1 MIMKMRRAVA
11 FLQFAVLLTS
21 VAGTLQS
28 ECSNTLRHDR
38 GRLGSWLQD
47 MGLLSAYTYPRYK
60 TFCTPT
66 PPEMEIWQSNQQ
78 CSDGL
83 LFVAPGRAAQN
94 PTTVVSANME
104 GPAIFRTNGELVW
117 TESGWGRTSDLKV
130 QQVGS
135 RSYITFWR
143 DGDSHQDRGGS
154 YIMVNTVYR
163 GRRRHRGTNTD
174 NLHSWINL
182 IK

>member
-11 FLQFAVLLTS
+11 FLQFAVLLTC
-21 VAGTLQS
+21 VTGTLQS
-28 ECSNTLRHDR
+28 ECSNTLRRDR

-47 MGLLSAYTYPRYK
+47 LGILSAYTYPRYK

-66 PPEMEIWQSNQQ
+66 PPEMEIWQNNQH

-83 LFVAPGRAAQN
+83 LFVTPAGAAQD
-94 PTTVVSANME
+94 PITLVSANME

-135 RSYITFWR
+135 RSYITFWH
-143 DGDSHQDRGGS
+143 DGDSYQNDGGS
-154 YIMVNTVYR
+154 YIVVSTCVS
-163 GRRRHRGTNTD
+163 GSAQT
-174 NLHSWINL
+174 S
-182 IK
+182 